1 MFQMCELGSWDVACL
16 WSRDLGLW
24 AVITELR
31 LKFPSRLGGS
41 QEIAVING
49 GLCLR
54 DLGDLRVGVKCL
66 ETASLGELVFIGCRG
81 SDMLS

>member
-31 LKFPSRLGGS
+31 LKFPSRLGGWEPGDCCY
-41 QEIAVING
+41 QRGTLPAGLG
-49 GLCLR
+49 GPQSRCQVLR
-54 DLGDLRVGVKCL
+54 DSLSWRVG
-66 ETASLGELVFIGCRG
+66 FYW
-81 SDMLS
+81 LSRI